1 MVYKGNGQNEG
12 RTFWRQF
19 IQADILEIRN
29 FGNIHICKM
38 FLSFYTCPEKKNPKK
53 VTRSFHSQSYL
64 NLEIFSIVVSSV
76 PREGPKKPQLYRY
89 PNGANNF
96 EGGLVSPGTFFGTSD
111 NLARIPFPFL
121 HSQEHGITETHV
133 DFLWESLPFSVGH
146 HVTLYIVNHSPV

>member
-64 NLEIFSIVVSSV
+64 NRAILYCCIICTTGGTEEAAIISLSEW
-76 PREGPKKPQLYRY
+76 RKQLR
-89 PNGANNF
+89 
-96 EGGLVSPGTFFGTSD
+96 GGLVSPGTFFGTSD